1 MSVSLHRLKQEEAF
15 AADVRA
21 GLGREG
27 QKTLPSKYFYDPR
40 GSDLFEA
47 ITRLPEYGLTRADE
61 RVLLSHGREI
71 VESIRGPLVV
81 AELGSGSATKT
92 RHILEAAARRGS
104 LAYHPIEISPA
115 ALRESSQGLGDIP
128 GLKITAHRAEYLEG
142 LREVVA
148 RVPEGH
154 RLLLLFLGS
163 SIGNFAQE
171 EAEIFLAEVRA
182 LLQMGD
188 VLLLGTDLVKP
199 VHRVV
204 PAYDDEAG
212 VTAAFNLNILARINR
227 ELGANFELDAFEHK
241 VRYDVALQRVEMHL
255 RSRRDQQ
262 VSIPGAGLTVGVLAG
277 ETIWTESSHKYRI
290 QDVVDI
296 AARSGFL
303 CEQQWVD
310 QEWPFA
316 ESLLRAC

>member
-1 MSVSLHRLKQEEAF
+1 MSTSLHRLKQEDAF
-15 AADVRA
+15 ATDVRA
-21 GLGREG
+21 GLGRSG
-27 QKTLPSKYFYDPR
+27 QKSLPSKYFYDQR

-47 ITRLPEYGLTRADE
+47 ITQLPEYGLTRADE
-61 RVLLSHGREI
+61 RILLTHGREI

-81 AELGSGSATKT
+81 AELGSGSAIKT
-92 RHILEAAARRGS
+92 RHILEAAARRGP

-115 ALRESSQGLGDIP
+115 ALRESAEGLRSVS
-128 GLKITAHRAEYLEG
+128 GLTIESHQAEYMEG

-148 RVPEGH
+148 GVPEGR

-163 SIGNFAQE
+163 SIGNFARE
-171 EAEIFLAEVRA
+171 EAERFLAEARS
-182 LLQMGD
+182 LMQMGD
-188 VLLLGTDLVKP
+188 VLLLGTDLVKE

-227 ELGANFELDAFEHK
+227 ELGADFDLDAFEHK
-241 VRYDVALQRVEMHL
+241 IRYDVALQRVEMHL
-255 RSRRDQQ
+255 RSQRDQL
-262 VSIPGAGLTVGVLAG
+262 VSIPGAGIKVGFMAG

-290 QDVVDI
+290 QDVLDM

-303 CEQQWVD
+303 CEQQWID